1 MYILNSIFMSF
12 FFLIKISYFVVLLSP
27 NLDEEDLHFCHDAAE
42 AVVLGFQHYLLTVGI
57 TVLIPSIIVPQM
69 GGGDVSIIF
78 L

>member
-12 FFLIKISYFVVLLSP
+12 FFLISYFVVLLSP
-27 NLDEEDLHFCHDAAE
+27 NLDEDLHFCHDAAE

>member
-12 FFLIKISYFVVLLSP
+12 FFLFKISYFVVLLSP

>member
-1 MYILNSIFMSF
+1 MSF
-12 FFLIKISYFVVLLSP
+12 FFLFKISYFVVLLSP

-69 GGGDVSIIF
+69 GGGDVRITLHF

>member
-1 MYILNSIFMSF
+1 MYILNSIFI
-12 FFLIKISYFVVLLSP
+12 LISYFVVLLSP

-69 GGGDVSIIF
+69 GGGDVRITLHF

>member
-12 FFLIKISYFVVLLSP
+12 FFLISYFVVLLSP